1 MATAFPGNDFWHRLG
16 GQELVMIV
24 QYYQQETFTSISGY
38 VSNKHTLE
46 SDPLSTQRREWQLT
60 PNCL

>member
-1 MATAFPGNDFWHRLG
+1 MATTFPVNDFWHRLG

-46 SDPLSTQRREWQLT
+46 SDPLST
-60 PNCL
+60 